1 MPGRVPPFRLFFEA
15 MFLESYGRLGPTEKK
30 AVDKAVE
37 ILAADPRHPSLHVHK
52 ARNVK
57 AKYREGGEGVFIAYA
72 SRNLRL
78 TFEYGPVPGMIAF
91 RNCGPHDSC
100 EKRI

>member
-1 MPGRVPPFRLFFEA
+1 MPGRVPPFRLLFEA
-15 MFLESYGRLGPTEKK
+15 IFLERYGRLRSTERK

-37 ILAADPRHPSLHVHK
+37 LLATDPRHPSLHVHK

-91 RNCGPHDSC
+91 RNCGPHDFC